1 MSSIAVVFHSGY
13 GHTQKQAEAVAKG
26 ANAALIAID
35 ADGNITEAQWEV
47 LKNAKASIFGSPTYM
62 GSVSWQFKKFADAS
76 SKPWFGQQWKDKI
89 FGGFT
94 NSATMNGDKHST
106 LHYFFTL
113 AMQHSGIWVGTG
125 LMPSNAKSAKRD
137 DVNYVGSFAG
147 AMMQT
152 PSDASADEVNSG
164 DLETARL
171 YGERIAKIASQFHA

>member
-1 MSSIAVVFHSGY
+1 MSNIAVVFHSGY
-13 GHTQKQAEAVAKG
+13 GHTQKQAEAVAIG
-26 ANAALIAID
+26 ANATLIAID
-35 ADGNITEAQWEV
+35 ADGNITETQWEV
-47 LKNAKASIFGSPTYM
+47 LKNAKAIIFGSPTYM

-94 NSATMNGDKHST
+94 NSASMNGDKHST
-106 LHYFFTL
+106 LHYFITL
-113 AMQHSGIWVGTG
+113 AMQHSGMWVGTG

-137 DVNYVGSFAG
+137 DLNYAGSFAG